1 VSAYVPVD
9 LQREVR
15 AQFANCCA
23 YCCTAEE
30 LTVVT
35 FEFEHI
41 APRSSGGETVLDN
54 LCLACPTCNRFKAD
68 RTMVRDP
75 VSAQDVPLFHPQRD
89 VWAEHFV
96 WAKGASEI
104 AGLTAIGRATIAAL
118 HMNRSQ
124 LVRVRRMW
132 AIMGEHPPGIDKL
145 RWETG
150 EREEN
155 P

>member
-1 VSAYVPVD
+1 MSAYVPVD

-23 YCCTAEE
+23 YCRTAEE

-35 FEFEHI
+35 YEFEHI
-41 APRSSGGETVLDN
+41 VPRSSGGETVLKN

-68 RTMVRDP
+68 RTMARDP
-75 VSAQDVPLFHPQRD
+75 VSTRDVRLFHPQRD
-89 VWAEHFV
+89 VWAEHFA
-96 WAKGASEI
+96 WTEDASEI
-104 AGLTAIGRATIAAL
+104 AGLTAIGRATVAAL
-118 HMNRSQ
+118 RTNRSQ

-132 AIMGEHPPGIDKL
+132 RVMGEHPPDIDRR

-150 EREEN
+150 ERESA